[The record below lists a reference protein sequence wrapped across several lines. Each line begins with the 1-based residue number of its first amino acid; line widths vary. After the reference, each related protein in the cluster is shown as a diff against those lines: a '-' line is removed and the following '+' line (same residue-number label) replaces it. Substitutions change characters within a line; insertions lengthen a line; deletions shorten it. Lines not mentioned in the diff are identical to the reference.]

1 MTGPVTTGKPR
12 PEVGRS
18 RTRKEDARLITG
30 RTTWTDNIT
39 VPGLLHLAILR
50 SPMAH
55 ARIDR
60 VDVSRALE
68 RPGVIAALTGRD
80 LAGELGPMP
89 CVWPVTEDI
98 VMPDHPAVAVDEV
111 RYAGEPVALVVA
123 RGRYAAADA
132 LEAVEVDC
140 TPLPPVLG
148 LETRWPTTPRSSTR
162 TRAPTAAT
170 PGRWPR
176 GTTRRRRPRRVAAHL
191 LEANEA
197 DLDFS
202 AGTFSVK
209 QALYEEAVYDTE
221 GNLVSGT
228 MADYPVP
235 AAPDLSDFVTDRTE
249 TPATSNAL
257 GVKGV
262 GEAGTIASTPAVV
275 NAVVDALRP
284 LGVRDV
290 AMPCT
295 PLRIWQ
301 AVEDARAKGA
311 TT

>member
-18 RTRKEDARLITG
+18 RTRKEDARLVTG

-80 LAGELGPMP
+80 LAGELGPVP

-132 LEAVEVDC
+132 LEAVEVDYA
-140 TPLPPVLG
+140 PLPPVLG
-148 LETRWPTTPRSSTR
+148 LEDALADDAPLVHADKGTNRCYTWPLATGGLRGAEGPGESPRTCWRR
-162 TRAPTAAT
+162 TR
-170 PGRWPR
+170 
-176 GTTRRRRPRRVAAHL
+176 
-191 LEANEA
+191 
-197 DLDFS
+197 
-202 AGTFSVK
+202 
-209 QALYEEAVYDTE
+209 
-221 GNLVSGT
+221 
-228 MADYPVP
+228 
-235 AAPDLSDFVTDRTE
+235 RTW
-249 TPATSNAL
+249 TSPP
-257 GVKGV
+257 
-262 GEAGTIASTPAVV
+262 EPS
-275 NAVVDALRP
+275 R
-284 LGVRDV
+284 
-290 AMPCT
+290 
-295 PLRIWQ
+295 
-301 AVEDARAKGA
+301 
-311 TT
+311 